1 VFESRPAS
9 AVGEGG
15 DRFGVDN
22 EARGRRAEV
31 KVIAMDS
38 LISLFGLSIP
48 GDQNYI
54 QHRA

>member
-1 VFESRPAS
+1 VVKSHPAS

-22 EARGRRAEV
+22 EARGRRAKM
-31 KVIAMDS
+31 KVRALDS
-38 LISLFGLSIP
+38 LISLLGLSIP
-48 GDQNYI
+48 GDQNFI